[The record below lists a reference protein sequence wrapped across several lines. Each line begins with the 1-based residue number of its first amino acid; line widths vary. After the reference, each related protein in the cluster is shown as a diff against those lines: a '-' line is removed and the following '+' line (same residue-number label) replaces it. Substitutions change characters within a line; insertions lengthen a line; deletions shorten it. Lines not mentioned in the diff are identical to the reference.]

1 MALLLVCG
9 FFAIPVIEIVLMI
22 EIGGWI
28 GVAPTVA
35 AIILTAGIGTGLF
48 RWQGARVLHELRVA
62 LEAGE
67 VPLSAV
73 LDGAGLLL
81 AGALLFLPGFATDVL
96 GFLLFMPPF
105 RLLLMALLARRLS
118 RRFTRRPMSF
128 SGGEGDEGAPPPIID
143 GDFTE
148 LENPP
153 SRDRSG
159 L

>member
-9 FFAIPVIEIVLMI
+9 FFVIPVIEIALMI
-22 EIGGWI
+22 EVGGWI

-67 VPLSAV
+67 VPLAAV

-96 GFLLFMPPF
+96 GFLLFS
-105 RLLLMALLARRLS
+105 S
-118 RRFTRRPMSF
+118 RRFAF
-128 SGGEGDEGAPPPIID
+128 VD
-143 GDFTE
+143 G
-148 LENPP
+148 PAW
-153 SRDRSG
+153 RVV
-159 L
+159 